1 MPQFRSD
8 AITGD
13 SVEVI
18 DINGDGLLDLHFTH
32 NQVNFNNQGR
42 LEELF
47 YVNIG
52 SGSFQKLSELH
63 SDVIVSE
70 TIIQG
75 SVSQQWLRAGDVN
88 SD

>member
-1 MPQFRSD
+1 MYADRFQDDSRWIQLLYQESAGVFNDVTISKIGEYSLPQFRSD

-32 NQVNFNNQGR
+32 NLVNFNNQGR

-47 YVNIG
+47 FINIC
-52 SGSFQKLSELH
+52 
-63 SDVIVSE
+63 
-70 TIIQG
+70 
-75 SVSQQWLRAGDVN
+75 
-88 SD
+88 